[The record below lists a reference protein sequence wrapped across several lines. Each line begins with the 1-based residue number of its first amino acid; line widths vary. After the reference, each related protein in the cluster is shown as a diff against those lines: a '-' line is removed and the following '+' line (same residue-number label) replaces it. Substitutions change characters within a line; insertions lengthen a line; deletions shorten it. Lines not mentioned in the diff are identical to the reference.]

1 MSRLIQ
7 FVHFIPRF
15 LCRFVPQPHFFSE
28 TESDMSQTKKRYL
41 FFPEPFETALI
52 CLEPAMP
59 RELSVAAHER
69 SHPYPAAARPPPSP
83 QVPADP
89 PVESSNQPEASPASS
104 ESGYDS
110 ENEDWL
116 DILEEST
123 HDGRKFPCNVLFD
136 ISSDVLTR
144 IFCSSRL
151 HWRRCPKP

>member
-1 MSRLIQ
+1 
-7 FVHFIPRF
+7 
-15 LCRFVPQPHFFSE
+15 
-28 TESDMSQTKKRYL
+28 MSQTKKMYL

-59 RELSVAAHER
+59 CELSVAAHER
-69 SHPYPAAARPPPSP
+69 SHPYPAAACPPPSP

-89 PVESSNQPEASPASS
+89 PAKSSNQPEASPVST

-123 HDGRKFPCNVLFD
+123 HDGHKFPCNVLFD

-144 IFCSSRL
+144 IFCSSQL
-151 HWRRCPKP
+151 HWR